1 LGLWNYEL
9 QACLITKVGVE
20 KNMPRKERC
29 PKCGS
34 GKITAKASSKKC
46 KVCGYAW
53 SGRVRTSHVKKDKV
67 RF

>member
-1 LGLWNYEL
+1 
-9 QACLITKVGVE
+9 
-20 KNMPRKERC
+20 MPRKERC

-34 GKITAKASSKKC
+34 GKIKAVASSNKG

-53 SGRVRTSHVKKDKV
+53 SGRVRTGHVKKDKV